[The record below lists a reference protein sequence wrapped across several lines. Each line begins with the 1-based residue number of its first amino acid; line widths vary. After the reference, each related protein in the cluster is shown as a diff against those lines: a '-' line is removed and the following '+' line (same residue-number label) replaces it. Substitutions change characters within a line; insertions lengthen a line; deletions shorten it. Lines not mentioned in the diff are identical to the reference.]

1 MDGRK
6 IMKIIKQFLET
17 IVMLAIALV
26 IVFTF
31 VEDLAA
37 YLMWDWNI
45 RRILLFIG
53 FGFDLFFTLEFIFRY
68 FSSIARGDTAEY
80 LVHRRGWVDFI
91 ASVPLLLFN
100 SGPSVYFLLSGAAFA
115 GGVGVLNILKVIK
128 AVRVA
133 RILRM
138 LRVLKIFRS
147 IKSIDSVMTQRH
159 LTRIISTVVVSIIF
173 IMFTGSIL
181 FSGNFL
187 SSPATD
193 LMNRNPSKISKLLED
208 QGDAKNDLIKSLV
221 MIRDDILLVKSDNQT
236 LFTRYTDSQYEDNF
250 GPGDFM
256 YVQSG
261 KTEVFFDL
269 RYKNATDALP
279 GMLLLL
285 TIVFAVLILMLVY
298 SPHFAMTISDPVFV
312 MLKGMRDKD
321 YNLEV
326 DIPDRYKHDDIFR
339 LSAVFNDKFLTLKAR
354 ENEENSDGESIIKLE
369 DLGDLFS

>member
-1 MDGRK
+1 
-6 IMKIIKQFLET
+6 MKMVKQFLET
-17 IVMLAIALV
+17 LVMVAITLV

-37 YLMWDWNI
+37 YLVWDWNI
-45 RRILLFIG
+45 RKILLYVG
-53 FGFDLFFTLEFIFRY
+53 FGFDIFFTVEFLIRY
-68 FSSIARGDTAEY
+68 FSSIARGDTGEY

-159 LTRIISTVVVSIIF
+159 MTRIISTVVVSIIG
-173 IMFTGSIL
+173 IMFAGSIF
-181 FSGNFL
+181 FSSTFF
-187 SSPATD
+187 SSPAMRRNEETPEKIAQFIDNRGEKEADEIMD
-193 LMNRNPSKISKLLED
+193 LVKIHS
-208 QGDAKNDLIKSLV
+208 
-221 MIRDDILLVKSDNQT
+221 DILLIKYSSRT
-236 LFTRYTDSQYEDNF
+236 LYSRYTDKQYKEDF
-250 GPGDFM
+250 GPGDFH

-261 KTEVFFDL
+261 DTDVFFDL
-269 RYKNATDALP
+269 RFENAMNALP

-285 TIVFAVLILMLVY
+285 TIVFSVIVLMFVY

-312 MLKGMRDKD
+312 MLKGMRDEN

-326 DIPDRYKHDDIFR
+326 EIPSRYGNDDIFKLSR
-339 LSAVFNDKFLTLKAR
+339 LYNDKYLTLKAR
-354 ENEENSDGESIIKLE
+354 EDEDNSDRESIIKLE
-369 DLGDLFS
+369 DLNDLLGDL